1 MEICVLWN
9 YSNYFNR
16 RVRRDLTLAD
26 YVAGRPFFNAK
37 GENIAFN
44 LADGIATQWTMN
56 ADPETRATF
65 SEYGDPDYLLVI
77 DNKDDGKRI
86 LSRWYIT
93 EVFYT
98 RASQFT
104 LKLRRDVVADY
115 YDEVLDAPCIV
126 ERGPVQPDNPL
137 VYNSEPGDVNQ
148 IKTEEHLLPDESG
161 TPWIVGYVSRDTS
174 AVDVTAE
181 TETVAGYPELS
192 DLSLTLNNPAD
203 PSAGAKIEALS
214 SSVEAKAVLYLNI
227 TDDPLGLPKRAAYI
241 YANPSFY
248 GYYEI
253 DPPAFAP
260 AAALVDDKAGLTQS
274 TWGNQAIGDA
284 SVWFDQCRLSY
295 DDIVDF
301 FLSKYGWRP
310 RDDLSAVLS
319 ADGSVYHDVDSG
331 KYYQVGIGT
340 IRYETTDEDL
350 PSPSED
356 GNPALWYL
364 LNNLAEQA
372 ADTLPELSKPYGGTY
387 RIRATKATVDV
398 TLTEVSPAGLLK
410 LPITA
415 TRRNLTD
422 APYDMF
428 CMRFTLDNMAL
439 AQSLMAQ
446 PLGEGEK
453 KRVYDVQ
460 ILPYCPR
467 RDIFDEAA
475 LSSFEEGKDYS
486 KILASDGNGGWDDT
500 GDRIFWCLK
509 SSATFRIQK
518 RFAITQYVPDSYQ
531 TEVIKVAMKCV
542 LHRLTAPNYSSSF
555 EFSVAK
561 NGGSVDEFRVD
572 FTYRPIS
579 PYIHVAPVFSG
590 LYGGVNDDARGL
602 ICNGDFSID
611 AISDAWTQYQTQ
623 NKNYQNIF
631 DVRIKTMDS
640 RHVWD
645 TVGAAFGVV
654 GSVAG
659 GAAAGAMKGGVPGAV
674 AGAAV
679 GMAGGAFGLA
689 SMQAKYDLDRQAQID
704 VFRYELANVV
714 AVPDTLTKVSA
725 YNVNNKYF
733 PIVEVYESTSQEMDA
748 FERYVHEFNSRIG
761 ILTTIKSVLQSR
773 YKDREYVK
781 GQIVRLPDGS
791 GCEPHVANEIYAEIA
806 KGVYF

>member
-9 YSNYFNR
+9 CSNYFNR
-16 RVRRDLTLAD
+16 RVRRFLTLAE
-26 YVAGRPFFNAK
+26 YVANRPFFNAK

-56 ADPETRATF
+56 ADIATQETF
-65 SEYGDPDYLLVI
+65 SQNGDPDYLLVI
-77 DNKDDGKRI
+77 DNRDNEKRI
-86 LSRWYIT
+86 LSRWFIT
-93 EVFYT
+93 EVFYV
-98 RASQFT
+98 RATQRT

-115 YDEVLDAPCIV
+115 YDAVVNAPCIV
-126 ERGPVQPDNPL
+126 ERGPVQSDSPL

-148 IKTEEHLLPDESG
+148 IKKEEILLRDESA

-174 AVDVTAE
+174 ALEVTAA
-181 TETVAGYPELS
+181 TETAAGYPELS
-192 DLSLTLNNPAD
+192 DLALTLNDPAD
-203 PSAGAKIEALS
+203 PSAGARIEALS

-227 TDDPLGLPKRAAYI
+227 TDDALGMPLRAAYL

-253 DPPAFAP
+253 VPPSFAP
-260 AAALVDDKAGLTQS
+260 AAALIDGSQGLTEA
-274 TWGNQAIGDA
+274 TWGSRAMTDA
-284 SVWFDQCRLSY
+284 NYWNYHLSGKY
-295 DDIVDF
+295 EDVEAA
-301 FLSKYGWRP
+301 FLEKFGWRS
-310 RDDLSAVLS
+310 RDDLSAVMS
-319 ADGSVYHDVDSG
+319 ADGSIYHDVDSG
-331 KYYQVGIGT
+331 KYYQVGIG
-340 IRYETTDEDL
+340 ISLYETLDENL
-350 PSPSED
+350 PDPSED
-356 GNPALWYL
+356 RRPALWYL
-364 LNNLAEQA
+364 LKDVADKA
-372 ADTLPELSKPYGGTY
+372 ATSLRISSPSGGTF
-387 RIRATKATVDV
+387 RIRATKATVNV
-398 TLTEVSPAGLLK
+398 RLTEVSPAGLLK

-428 CMRFTLDNMAL
+428 CMRFTLDNLAL

-467 RDIFDEAA
+467 RDAFDPAA
-475 LSSFEEGKDYS
+475 IASFVEGEDYS
-486 KILASDGNGGWDDT
+486 KILASDGEGGWDDT
-500 GDRIFWCLK
+500 GDKIYWCLK
-509 SSATFRIQK
+509 SSATFRINMSLSMDD
-518 RFAITQYVPDSYQ
+518 YVAPMYQ
-531 TEVIKVAMKCV
+531 TEEIKVAAKCV

-555 EFSVAK
+555 EFSVAR
-561 NGGSVDEFRVD
+561 NGGSVSEFRVD

-590 LYGGVNDDARGL
+590 LYGDVNDDARGL

-631 DVRIKTMDS
+631 DVRIKSMDDK
-640 RHVWD
+640 RVYD
-645 TVGAAFGVV
+645 RANQVM
-654 GSVAG
+654 
-659 GAAAGAMKGGVPGAV
+659 AAGASVFAATV
-674 AGAAV
+674 AGAKFGGPAGAGASAAV
-679 GMAGGAFGLA
+679 AAGGGLFNLA
-689 SMQAKYDLDRQAQID
+689 AQEMRYEIDRQAQID
-704 VFRYELANVV
+704 VFKYELANVV

-733 PIVEVYESTSQEMDA
+733 PIVEVYESTDEEKAA
-748 FERYVHEFNSRIG
+748 FADYIREFNSRIG
-761 ILTTIKSVLQSR
+761 ILTTIKKVLRSR
-773 YKDREYVK
+773 YKDLEYVK

-791 GCEPHVANEIYAEIA
+791 GCDPHVANEIYAEIA

>member
-16 RVRRDLTLAD
+16 RVRRFLTLAE
-26 YVAGRPFFNAK
+26 YVANRPFFNAK
-37 GENIAFN
+37 GANVAFN

-56 ADPETRATF
+56 ADIATQEAF
-65 SEYGDPDYLLVI
+65 SQNGDPDYLLVI
-77 DNKDDGKRI
+77 DNRDDEKRI
-86 LSRWYIT
+86 LSRWFVT
-93 EVFYT
+93 EVFYV
-98 RASQFT
+98 RASQYT

-115 YDEVLDAPCIV
+115 YDAVMDAPCIV
-126 ERGPVQPDNPL
+126 ERGPVQSDSPL

-148 IKTEEHLLPDESG
+148 IKKEEILLRDESE

-174 AVDVTAE
+174 ALDVTAA
-181 TETVAGYPELS
+181 TETAAGYPELS
-192 DLSLTLNNPAD
+192 DLALTLNDPSD
-203 PSAGAKIEALS
+203 PSAGAEIVALS
-214 SSVEAKAVLYLNI
+214 SSVEAKAVLELSI
-227 TDDPLGLPKRAAYI
+227 IDDPLGMPQRAAYI
-241 YANPSFY
+241 YSNPSFY
-248 GYYEI
+248 GFYEI
-253 DPPAFAP
+253 DPPLLAP
-260 AAALVDDKAGLTQS
+260 APALVDSKAGLTDS
-274 TWGNQAIGDA
+274 TWGSEAMGDA
-284 SVWFDQCRLSY
+284 ALWEAACRGRYS
-295 DDIVDF
+295 DIEDA
-301 FLSKYGWRP
+301 FLAKTGLKSREE
-310 RDDLSAVLS
+310 LSAVMA
-319 ADGSVYHDVDSG
+319 ADGSIYHDVDSG
-331 KYYQVGIGT
+331 KYYQVGIG
-340 IRYETTDEDL
+340 ISLYETMDEDL
-350 PSPSED
+350 PDPTGD
-356 GNPALWYL
+356 DRPALWYL
-364 LNNLAEQA
+364 LADIAGDA
-372 ADTLPELSKPYGGTY
+372 AAMSETLSKSPAGTF
-387 RIRATKATVDV
+387 RTRATRATVQV

-467 RDIFDEAA
+467 RDVFDPAA
-475 LSSFEEGKDYS
+475 LESFVEGDDYS
-486 KILASDGNGGWDDT
+486 KILASDGEGGWDDT

-509 SSATFRIQK
+509 SSATFRINK
-518 RFAITQYVPDSYQ
+518 SIAIEDYVPDLYQ
-531 TEVIKVAMKCV
+531 TEKIKVATKCV
-542 LHRLTAPNYSSSF
+542 LHRITAPNYSSSF
-555 EFSVAK
+555 EFSVAR
-561 NGGSVDEFRVD
+561 NGGSVSEFRVD

-590 LYGGVNDDARGL
+590 LYGYVNDDARGL

-631 DVRIKTMDS
+631 DVRIKSMDDKRVYDRANS
-640 RHVWD
+640 IM
-645 TVGAAFGVV
+645 
-654 GSVAG
+654 
-659 GAAAGAMKGGVPGAV
+659 AAGASVFAATV
-674 AGAAV
+674 AGAKFGGPAGAGASAAV
-679 GMAGGAFGLA
+679 AAGGGLFNFA
-689 SMQAKYDLDRQAQID
+689 AQEMRYEIDRQAQID
-704 VFRYELANVV
+704 VFKYELANVV

-733 PIVEVYESTSQEMDA
+733 PIVEVYESTDEEKAA
-748 FERYVHEFNSRIG
+748 FADYIREFNSRIG
-761 ILTTIKSVLQSR
+761 ILTTIKKVLRSR

-791 GCEPHVANEIYAEIA
+791 GCDPHVANEIYAEIA